1 MINLLVRM
9 VSFVIHLLISFGL
22 SRYVVEKIGADAYGF
37 VSLANDFTGY
47 AEILTVALNSMASR
61 FITVS
66 IHREDY
72 ESADKYFTSVIFSNI
87 FLALALTVPFT
98 LIVLFLDRIV
108 NVSNDLL
115 SDVRVL

>member
-1 MINLLVRM
+1 MEKKRLMINLLVRM

-66 IHREDY
+66 IR
-72 ESADKYFTSVIFSNI
+72 KRNMLT
-87 FLALALTVPFT
+87 ALC
-98 LIVLFLDRIV
+98 I
-108 NVSNDLL
+108 
-115 SDVRVL
+115 